1 MIDPEAQQQRD
12 LDKLAEEAE
21 RLQTAVNEFIGRATI
36 ANIAIPGVLYD
47 ANATLIEL
55 PGQLRQIARR
65 SADYQA
71 FRHGVQQAQQDA
83 ARQAAA
89 HGG

>member
-1 MIDPEAQQQRD
+1 MIDPEAHQRD
-12 LDKLAEEAE
+12 LGKLAEEAE

-36 ANIAIPGVLYD
+36 ANIAIPGGLYD

-55 PGQLRQIARR
+55 PGQLRQLARR
-65 SADYQA
+65 SADSHA
-71 FRHGVQQAQQDA
+71 FHHGVHQAQREA
-83 ARQAAA
+83 AHQAAA